1 MQRHDVVIIGGG
13 PGGYVAAIRAGLAGL
28 KTVLV
33 EKSIVGGTC
42 LNRGCIPTKAMIAAA
57 AACYRA
63 AHASSVGMADTA
75 IPFSDDGA
83 FAHARRTVE
92 TLVKGV
98 EALLKKRNVTVVK
111 GKGFP
116 KQPGVVEVESDGRK
130 DTIETMNV
138 IIATGSVPFFPK
150 GLEPDGKI
158 VLGSDEILEHNARV
172 GKSVAVIGGGVIG
185 VELAEYYAM
194 TGREVTVIEMLDRLL
209 PMATQAASRE
219 ITRALKKMKLKILTG
234 RKVVELNKKEN
245 GAVLAI
251 DDGTVVEVETV
262 LCAVGRRAFLDGV
275 DLKGIGAAQHKNGRI
290 VIGERNRVG
299 HGVYAIGDVA
309 GLSPMLAHAA
319 SHQGIGVVEDIL
331 GLSPDEKPEP
341 VASVV
346 YSHPEV
352 VWVGDVPVTPE
363 AEKLAKSA
371 SFPLRALGR
380 AHTIGETAGYATL
393 YYDGSN
399 RVVGGDMVGEGV
411 SELAGTVALAIR
423 LGATLEDFARIPFPH
438 PTFSESLMEAA
449 HVALGTPIHTM

>member
-42 LNRGCIPTKAMIAAA
+42 LNRGCIPAKAMIAAA
-57 AACYRA
+57 TACYRA
-63 AHASSVGMADTA
+63 AHASSVGMADTV

-83 FAHARRTVE
+83 FAHARRTVDG
-92 TLVKGV
+92 LVKGV

-111 GKGFP
+111 GKGFL
-116 KQPGVVEVESDGRK
+116 KQPGVVEVDADGKR
-130 DTIETMNV
+130 DNIETMNV
-138 IIATGSVPFFPK
+138 IVATGSVPFFPK
-150 GLEPDGKI
+150 GLEPDGKT
-158 VLGSDEILEHNARV
+158 VLSSDDVLESNAHV
-172 GKSVAVIGGGVIG
+172 GRSVAVIGGGVIG
-185 VELAEYYAM
+185 IELAEYYAM

-209 PMATQAASRE
+209 PMATQAASKE
-219 ITRALKKMKLKILTG
+219 ITRALKKMRLKILTG
-234 RKVVELNKKEN
+234 RKVVELVRKER
-245 GAVLAI
+245 GAVLTI

-262 LCAVGRRAFLDGV
+262 LCAIGRRAFLDGI
-275 DLKGIGAAQHKNGRI
+275 DLRGIGAAQHKNGRI
-290 VIGERNRVG
+290 VINERNSIG
-299 HGVYAIGDVA
+299 HGVYAIGDAA

-319 SHQGIGVVEDIL
+319 SHQGISAVEDIL
-331 GLSPDEKPEP
+331 GLSPDEKAEP

-352 VWVGDVPVTPE
+352 AWVGDVPVTPE
-363 AEKLAKSA
+363 AEKIAKFA

-393 YYDGSN
+393 YYDASN
-399 RVVGGDMVGEGV
+399 RIVGGDLVGEGV
-411 SELAGTVALAIR
+411 SELIGTVALAIR
-423 LGATLEDFARIPFPH
+423 LGATLDDFARVPFPH

-449 HVALGTPIHTM
+449 HVALGMPLHTM